1 MLGTRNTMD
10 QFIGNNQKEY
20 NMGLKYTSPL
30 TAKLTPDTWK
40 DKLNLKDLSLDEVT
54 DLIGDFKEMKKFAG
68 QLEGYLKEAIAAKMP
83 EGETEYKGSHWFVQF
98 NHRVR
103 AGALDKDRI
112 QEEMGEEWVADHT
125 KPPTEYVEMRMKPV
139 GEGEDVE

>member
-1 MLGTRNTMD
+1 MLAILNTTGKYTGI
-10 QFIGNNQKEY
+10 QEK

-83 EGETEYKGSHWFVQF
+83 EGETEYKGTHWYVMF

-103 AGALDKDRI
+103 AGSLDKDLI
-112 QEEMGEEWVADHT
+112 QQEMGEEWVEAHT
-125 KPPTEYVEMRMKPV
+125 KEPTEYVEMRMKPV
-139 GEGEDVE
+139 VEGEDVE